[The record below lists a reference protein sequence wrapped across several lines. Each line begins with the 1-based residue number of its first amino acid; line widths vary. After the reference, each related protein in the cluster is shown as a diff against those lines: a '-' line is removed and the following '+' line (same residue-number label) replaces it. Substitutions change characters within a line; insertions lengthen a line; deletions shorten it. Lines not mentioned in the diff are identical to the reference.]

1 MSDVTSLKDLVKNA
15 KEHAK
20 DIQKDGV
27 KTHQIRNFFAAVER
41 MRRLYK
47 NNPED
52 EQILMELI
60 LLQPKLA
67 YTAGRQPNSVGKSFF
82 KHFSTIIDQVLKVS
96 DRGNQAETREQ
107 LKGFF
112 AYTESIVAYHK
123 YFEKVKTENHG

>member
-1 MSDVTSLKDLVKNA
+1 MSDVKSMRDLVKNA
-15 KEHAK
+15 REHAK

-47 NNPED
+47 NNPND

-67 YTAGRQPNSVGKSFF
+67 YTAGRQPSTVGKSFF
-82 KHFSTIIDQVLKVS
+82 KHFSSVIDQVLKAS
-96 DRGNQAETREQ
+96 DRGNAEETQKE

-112 AYTESIVAYHK
+112 SYVESIVAYHK